1 MHLRTI
7 RSVLRLKGK
16 RVLLRCDLNASVTK
30 GAISKDDLWKL
41 KSVLPTIQYLR
52 RKKARIILVS
62 HRGRPKGYD
71 HDLTLA
77 SIVKKLSSLLGIAI
91 PLWHGDF
98 DMYEAH
104 SKKMVPGDIA
114 CLENIRF
121 HHGEEKNDERLGKS
135 LARLGDIYVDD
146 AFGNIHRTHASM
158 VAVTRFLPSY
168 AGLLV
173 EYEVKHLQ
181 GLLHR
186 APHPIVAIIGG
197 NKISTKIL
205 LIKKLLRRVDWLL
218 LGGALANTVLAA
230 MDYKIGRSVVEED
243 MRSWSR
249 SILHNKLKV
258 PLDARVAASFSART
272 ARYAAI
278 GAVRD
283 KEMILDLGPD
293 TIQFYAGIL
302 KLAKTVVWNGPLG
315 YFEDHKFAVGTKALV
330 KVLTRIKAK
339 SYVGGGETVKAVLE
353 AHADDKIHFIS
364 TGGGA
369 MLSLLEGR
377 PLPALRALQK

>member
-7 RSVLRLKGK
+7 RSILRLNGK
-16 RVLLRCDLNASVTK
+16 RVLVRCDLNASITNGSL
-30 GAISKDDLWKL
+30 GADDLWKL
-41 KSVLPTIQYLR
+41 KSVIPTIRYLR

-77 SIVKKLSSLLGIAI
+77 PIVKKLSSLLGVTI
-91 PLWHGDF
+91 PLWHSDF
-98 DMYEAH
+98 DTYEKR
-104 SKKMVPGDIA
+104 SKELKPGAIG

-121 HHGEEKNDERLGKS
+121 NHGEERNDERLGRS
-135 LARLGDIYVDD
+135 LARLADIYVDD

-173 EYEVKHLQ
+173 QYEVEHLQ
-181 GLLHR
+181 GLLQR
-186 APHPIVAIIGG
+186 ARHPIVAVIGG

-205 LIKKLLRRVDWLL
+205 LIKKLLRRVDWVL

-230 MDYKIGRSVVEED
+230 MDYKIGRSIVEED
-243 MRSWSR
+243 MRSWSK

-258 PLDARVAASFSART
+258 PLDARVAPSIQSSA

-293 TIQFYAGIL
+293 TIAFYASIL
-302 KLAKTVVWNGPLG
+302 KLAKTVVWNGPVG
-315 YFEDHKFAVGTKALV
+315 YFEDQRFAVGTKELV
-330 KVLTRIKAK
+330 KVLTHIKAK
-339 SYVGGGETVKAVLE
+339 AYVGGGETVKAVLE
-353 AHADDKIHFIS
+353 ENAEDKVRFIS